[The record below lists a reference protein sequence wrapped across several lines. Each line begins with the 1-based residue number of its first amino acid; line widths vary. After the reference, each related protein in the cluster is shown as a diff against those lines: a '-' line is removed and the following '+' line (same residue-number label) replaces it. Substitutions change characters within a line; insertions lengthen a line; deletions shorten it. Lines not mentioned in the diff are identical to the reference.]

1 MLKRVIDWIADYA
14 THIAVVMIGAA
25 CLFAACDAL
34 AACLTSDR
42 WRGHD
47 KALHFMG
54 GAAIATAVTV
64 HTRDPWTGFYAGV
77 AAGAAKELLDG
88 GGIGT
93 CSLQDFAVT
102 AAGAALGASTGRW
115 ILMRSQGRTTLAY
128 VTEF

>member
-1 MLKRVIDWIADYA
+1 MTKIIDWIADNA
-14 THIAVVMIGAA
+14 TYIAFAMVFGGFS
-25 CLFAACDAL
+25 FAALDAF
-34 AACLTSDR
+34 AGCITSDR
-42 WRGHD
+42 WRGQD

-77 AAGAAKELLDG
+77 AAGAAKELLDSRG
-88 GGIGT
+88 SGT

-102 AAGAALGASTGRW
+102 AAGAALGASTGNW